1 MATFRKIHVN
11 FWSDSYVAELT
22 PEKKLFY
29 IYLLTND
36 KTSTCG
42 IYEITK
48 RQMSFDTGYT
58 VDTIDKLIEFLDN
71 SGKVKYCK
79 ETQEICILNWKRYND
94 SKSPKVQSLI
104 ATELQKVKNKAFIQ
118 YVSPKDTIPIQYQT
132 KSDVDIEIDI
142 ELEVDKE
149 IEVEEKNGVFENF
162 EKNKNSVQVLNSPL
176 SDMFKIWRQHF
187 PAYPH
192 DQKKDFPALRQ
203 IAEFLFK
210 RQPSAIPFEELEKGF
225 KDFCLKVKSN
235 DFYHNKA
242 LSTISNKIQDIL
254 MASGNK
260 PASGTFKRSQLDS
273 GVPHD
278 EYAKY
283 AQKVNA

>member
-1 MATFRKIHVN
+1 M
-11 FWSDSYVAELT
+11 AELT

-118 YVSPKDTIPIQYQT
+118 YVLPKDTVSIQYQT
-132 KSDVDIEIDI
+132 KSDVEVDIDI
-142 ELEVDKE
+142 ELEIEKEVE
-149 IEVEEKNGVFENF
+149 IELKNGGFENF
-162 EKNKNSVQVLNSPL
+162 EKTAIPAEVVNSPL
-176 SDMFKIWRQHF
+176 SKMFKVWQTNF
-187 PAYPH
+187 PNYPH
-192 DQKKDFPALRQ
+192 DPKKDFVALRQ
-203 IAEFLFK
+203 IAEFIFK
-210 RQPSAIPFEELEKGF
+210 QQPSTIPIVDLEKGIA
-225 KDFCLKVKSN
+225 DFAIKVKAN
-235 DFYHNKA
+235 DFYCNKA
-242 LSTISNKIQDIL
+242 LCTISNKIQDIL
-254 MASGNK
+254 MGSSNK
-260 PASGTFKRSQLDS
+260 PANGAFKRSQLDS
-273 GVPHD
+273 GVPQD
-278 EYAKY
+278 AYASLAKT
-283 AQKVNA
+283 VNS

>member
-71 SGKVKYCK
+71 SGKIKYCK

-118 YVSPKDTIPIQYQT
+118 YISPADTVSIQYQT
-132 KSDVDIEIDI
+132 KSDVEVDIDIEVDI
-142 ELEVDKE
+142 ELEV
-149 IEVEEKNGVFENF
+149 EVESKNGVFENL
-162 EKNKNSVQVLNSPL
+162 EKDAIPAEVVNSPL
-176 SDMFKIWRQHF
+176 SKMFNVWRTQF
-187 PAYPH
+187 PNYPH
-192 DQKKDFPALRQ
+192 DPKKDFVALRQ
-203 IAEFLFK
+203 IAEFIFK
-210 RQPSAIPFEELEKGF
+210 RQPAVIPIAELEKGIA
-225 KDFCLKVKSN
+225 DFAMKVKAN
-235 DFYHNKA
+235 DFYRNKA
-242 LSTISNKIQDIL
+242 LCTISNKIQDIL
-254 MASGNK
+254 MQGNK
-260 PASGTFKRSQLDS
+260 TSNVAFKRSQLDS
-273 GVPHD
+273 GVPQD
-278 EYAKY
+278 AYASLAKT
-283 AQKVNA
+283 VNS